1 MIAASIAEPRT
12 TVLVRTEMPNPG
24 PADVR
29 IRVEGCGLC
38 SSSLPVWEGR
48 DWFRYPLSA
57 GEPGHE
63 GWGTIDALGSGVAG
77 LQIGERV
84 SMVSFRALAQYDVA
98 PANAVIRLPTHLP
111 SSFFP
116 GEALGC
122 AMNIFARSDIR
133 PGHTVAVI
141 GVGFLGALLCQLA
154 SHAGA
159 KVIGVSRRPF
169 ALALA
174 RQFGAAET
182 IKLDEHW
189 KRTAETIMAATEGK
203 GCERAIE
210 AVGQQST
217 LDLAAEVLCER
228 GRLTIAG
235 YHQDGTRQ
243 VNMQQWNWRG
253 IDVVNAH
260 ERNVDTYVQGIHA
273 AVNAISK
280 GILDPSMLYTH
291 KFGLDEID
299 QAFSMIRR
307 RPEGFVKALIVT

>member
-1 MIAASIAEPRT
+1 M
-12 TVLVRTEMPNPG
+12 
-24 PADVR
+24 
-29 IRVEGCGLC
+29 
-38 SSSLPVWEGR
+38 
-48 DWFRYPLSA
+48 
-57 GEPGHE
+57 
-63 GWGTIDALGSGVAG
+63 
-77 LQIGERV
+77 
-84 SMVSFRALAQYDVA
+84 
-98 PANAVIRLPTHLP
+98 AV
-111 SSFFP
+111 
-116 GEALGC
+116 
-122 AMNIFARSDIR
+122 
-133 PGHTVAVI
+133 
-141 GVGFLGALLCQLA
+141 
-154 SHAGA
+154 
-159 KVIGVSRRPF
+159 
-169 ALALA
+169 
-174 RQFGAAET
+174 
-182 IKLDEHW
+182 
-189 KRTAETIMAATEGK
+189 TEGK
-203 GCERAIE
+203 GCERTIE

-273 AVNAISK
+273 AVDAISE